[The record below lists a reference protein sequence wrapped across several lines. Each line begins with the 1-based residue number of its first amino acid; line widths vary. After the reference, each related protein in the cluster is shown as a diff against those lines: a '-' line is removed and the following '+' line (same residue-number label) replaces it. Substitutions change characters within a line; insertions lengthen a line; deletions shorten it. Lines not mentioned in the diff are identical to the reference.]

1 MPSSMLTSRNSCA
14 KAFGNWSRGKKISP
28 KKPRGGGGDGG
39 GGGVNEH
46 PLPASSR
53 VNFLMIKDAGVQTQF
68 FGIGQ

>member
-1 MPSSMLTSRNSCA
+1 MQKRLEIGQGVKRLVLKSREGA
-14 KAFGNWSRGKKISP
+14 
-28 KKPRGGGGDGG
+28 GGW
-39 GGGVNEH
+39 GGGVNKH